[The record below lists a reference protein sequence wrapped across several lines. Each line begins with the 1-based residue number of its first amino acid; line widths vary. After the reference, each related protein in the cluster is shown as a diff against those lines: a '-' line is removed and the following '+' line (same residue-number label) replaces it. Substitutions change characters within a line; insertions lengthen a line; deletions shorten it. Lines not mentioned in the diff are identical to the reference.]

1 MFEKILLAVDGSAHA
16 LRAASQAADLARN
29 MNSKEL
35 RVIVSYDPIPIYL
48 GEPNMQLA
56 YVNRK
61 DESEKILND
70 ALKVIGEV
78 PAKVITQVLE
88 GDTATRLIEA
98 AEVNKSDVIVLG
110 SRGLGSL
117 AGLLLGSVSQKVV
130 SHAPCPVL
138 IVR

>member
-16 LRAASQAADLARN
+16 LRAASQAADLART

-35 RVIVSYDPIPIYL
+35 RVIVSYDPIPLYL
-48 GEPNMQLA
+48 GEPNMQIA

-61 DESEKILND
+61 DESEKILKD
-70 ALKVIGEV
+70 ALKEIGDV
-78 PAKVITQVLE
+78 SAKVFTQVLE
-88 GDTATRLIEA
+88 GDTAARIIEA

-130 SHAPCPVL
+130 AHAPCPVL